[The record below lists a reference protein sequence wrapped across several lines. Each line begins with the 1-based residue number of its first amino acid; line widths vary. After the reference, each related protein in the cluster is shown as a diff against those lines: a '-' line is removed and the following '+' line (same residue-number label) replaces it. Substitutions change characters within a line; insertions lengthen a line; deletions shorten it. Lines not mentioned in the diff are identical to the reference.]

1 VPNAYLILIICVAS
15 KQPVTSGGRRI
26 LTVKNPAAIFLAI
39 LFFLIA
45 VCTPPA
51 VPAQAR
57 DAQSP
62 PPPSAA
68 DLIKGLQSPNL
79 ADREKAA
86 KAAAA
91 IKPLPQ
97 AVVPSLLNSLRGLES
112 KPSNDTVSE
121 AIREQWRLAGDLVT
135 ALENAGVPAIPE
147 LSHALDDHDE
157 AVRRGAL
164 DALIVIA
171 RGSPEAWPVLVG
183 ALGNAHDD
191 VPHRIEETI
200 EANGN
205 QAFAVKIVPLLQRS
219 LDDPNPKVRGASAVT
234 LSYIL
239 AVSAPRSIGKETEIE
254 LVYWNGPP
262 AGDVILDVAKSL
274 DSVDRDKLSQIISN
288 LSQIGP
294 AAKGAIPYV
303 LPVLKDRDGGIRLS
317 ALWYLAAMGSAPE
330 LHVPDIIQCLKD
342 PEKSVRM
349 KAMEVLGNCGLAA
362 KNAIPELALQLK
374 NTDGDL
380 SVQAA
385 LALANID
392 PRQEGVLPL
401 VMRAFNDPDQKDRAM
416 TALGEMGNNAKPAAP
431 ALVQLIATDL
441 DSENS
446 DDKTSERAAAV
457 TALTR
462 IDGAEAIPEL
472 QHVISTDK
480 DDEVRIAAVTA
491 LGGMGSST
499 PRAISALVVA
509 LNNDSDAVR
518 DAASES
524 LSKLGR
530 AAVPALI
537 AALKSTHLYQRAWA
551 VEALGRIKPLPDDA
565 RHALQLVLNDKSEIV
580 KNEAAAALNG
590 GKVDASAAVEDKQLD
605 EDSDIDEPATMDHGA
620 GQNLDSFVAGNAVLD
635 ARIHSKAEILASIP
649 PDNNHQY
656 PTELKYSVPIGPT
669 RNSTTD
675 AEFLATVHAANEGV
689 DRLALWKKTGDDKYQ
704 RLFLQE
710 TSSENHFEKPEV
722 FSSKVLVTGQGKDHY
737 ETALFL
743 NLPLHRTWGDGE
755 GIDDNVFV
763 LDHDQLRPVAIADA
777 VTDSKQLH
785 GDEIVWNG
793 ALGND
798 FKDNDLEFGFP
809 IFRSVCHACVTPF
822 EVDGTYKVVKVM
834 HYDGQKKDWVA
845 NWKMVVDTAKRVR
858 RPEN

>member
-1 VPNAYLILIICVAS
+1 
-15 KQPVTSGGRRI
+15 
-26 LTVKNPAAIFLAI
+26 VKNPSAIRRIVI
-39 LFFLIA
+39 LLLIA
-45 VCTPPA
+45 LCAPPST
-51 VPAQAR
+51 VPAY
-57 DAQSP
+57 AQPVKSP
-62 PPPSAA
+62 LPSIAE
-68 DLIKGLQSPNL
+68 LIKGLQSPNL
-79 ADREKAA
+79 AAREQAA

-97 AVVPSLLNSLRGLES
+97 AIVPTLLNSLRGLES
-112 KPSNDTVSE
+112 KPSNDTVSD
-121 AIREQWRLAGDLVT
+121 AIREQWGLAGDLVT
-135 ALENAGVPAIPE
+135 ALGNAGAPAIPD
-147 LSHALDDHDE
+147 LSRALDDHDE
-157 AVRRGAL
+157 AVRRGAI

-191 VPHRIEETI
+191 VPSRIEETI

-254 LVYWNGPP
+254 LVHWNGPP

-274 DSVDRDKLSQIISN
+274 DRVDRDKLSQIISN
-288 LSQIGP
+288 LSEIGP

-317 ALWYLAAMGSAPE
+317 AVSYLAAMGSAPE
-330 LHVPDIIQCLKD
+330 LPVPDIIRCLKD

-392 PRQEGVLPL
+392 PRHEGVLPL

-431 ALVQLIATDL
+431 AVVQLIATDL

-446 DDKTSERAAAV
+446 DDKASERAAAV
-457 TALTR
+457 TTLAR
-462 IDGAEAIPEL
+462 IDGADAIAEL
-472 QHVISTDK
+472 EHVMSTDK

-491 LGGMGSST
+491 LAGMGSSN
-499 PRAISALVVA
+499 PRAISALVGA
-509 LNNDSDAVR
+509 LDNDSEPVR
-518 DAASES
+518 DAASEA
-524 LSKLGR
+524 LSKPGKS
-530 AAVPALI
+530 AVPALI

-551 VEALGRIKPLPDDA
+551 VQALGRIKPLPDDA
-565 RHALQLVLNDKSEIV
+565 KHALKLALNDKSEIV
-580 KNEAAAALNG
+580 KTEAAAALNG
-590 GKVDASAAVEDKQLD
+590 SKVDASAVIEDKQID
-605 EDSDIDEPATMDHGA
+605 ENLDIDDPATVDHGA
-620 GQNLDSFVAGNAVLD
+620 GQDLDSFVAGTAATD
-635 ARIHSKAEILASIP
+635 ARLYSKAEIVASTP
-649 PDNNHQY
+649 PDENHQY
-656 PTELKYSVPIGPT
+656 PTELKYSVPIG
-669 RNSTTD
+669 
-675 AEFLATVHAANEGV
+675 EFLATVHAANEGV
-689 DRLALWKKTGDDKYQ
+689 DRMAVWKKIGDDKYQ
-704 RLFLQE
+704 RLFVQE
-710 TSSENHFEKPEV
+710 TSTENHFEKPEV

-763 LDHDQLRPVAIADA
+763 LDHKQLRHVAIADA
-777 VTDSKQLH
+777 EEDSKQLRD
-785 GDEIVWNG
+785 GETVWNG

-798 FKDNDLEFGFP
+798 FKDNDLEFAFP
-809 IFRSVCHACVTPF
+809 VWAKDSACHACVGPF
-822 EVDGTYKVVKVM
+822 DVDGTYKVVKEM
-834 HYDGQKKDWVA
+834 HYDAQKKDWVA
-845 NWKMVVDTAKRVR
+845 NWKMVVDTAKRVL
-858 RPEN
+858 RPQQ

>member
-1 VPNAYLILIICVAS
+1 
-15 KQPVTSGGRRI
+15 
-26 LTVKNPAAIFLAI
+26 VKNPAAICRTVLFL
-39 LFFLIA
+39 LIA
-45 VCTPPA
+45 LCAPPST
-51 VPAQAR
+51 VPAHAQPV
-57 DAQSP
+57 QSP
-62 PPPSAA
+62 PPSVAE
-68 DLIKGLQSPNL
+68 LIKGLQSPNP
-79 ADREKAA
+79 ANREQAA

-91 IKPLPQ
+91 IKPLPS
-97 AVVPSLLNSLRGLES
+97 AVVPFLLNSLRGLKS
-112 KPSNDTVSE
+112 KPSNDTVSD
-121 AIREQWRLAGDLVT
+121 AIREQWGFAGDLIT
-135 ALENAGVPAIPE
+135 ALGNAGAPAIPE
-147 LSHALDDHDE
+147 LSRALDDHDE
-157 AVRRGAL
+157 AVRRGAI

-191 VPHRIEETI
+191 VPSRIEETI

-274 DSVDRDKLSQIISN
+274 DSVDRDKVSQIISN

-303 LPVLKDRDGGIRLS
+303 LPVLKDRDGGMRLS

-330 LHVPDIIQCLKD
+330 LSVPDIIQCLKD

-392 PRQEGVLPL
+392 PRHEGVLPL
-401 VMRAFNDPDQKDRAM
+401 VMRAFDDPDQKDRAM
-416 TALGEMGNNAKPAAP
+416 TALAEMGNNAKAAAP

-441 DSENS
+441 DSDNS
-446 DDKTSERAAAV
+446 DDKASERAAAV
-457 TALTR
+457 AALAR
-462 IDGAEAIPEL
+462 IDGADAIPEL

-491 LGGMGSST
+491 LGAMGSST
-499 PRAISALVVA
+499 PRAISALVEA

-518 DAASES
+518 DAASEA

-537 AALKSTHLYQRAWA
+537 AALKSPHIYQRAWA
-551 VEALGRIKPLPDDA
+551 VQALGPIKPMPTNA
-565 RHALQLVLNDKSEIV
+565 EHALRLALNDKSEIV
-580 KNEAAAALNG
+580 KTEAAAALKG
-590 GKVDASAAVEDKQLD
+590 GKVDASAAVNDKQLD
-605 EDSDIDEPATMDHGA
+605 EDSDIDDPATMDHGA
-620 GQNLDSFVAGNAVLD
+620 GQDLDSFVAGTAFKD
-635 ARIHSKAEILASIP
+635 ARVYTKAEIVASIP
-649 PDNNHQY
+649 PDQDHEY
-656 PTELKYSVPIGPT
+656 PTLLKYSVPVIHSGTPP
-669 RNSTTD
+669 TD
-675 AEFLATVHAANEGV
+675 AKFLVTVHAANDGV
-689 DRLALWKKTGDDKYQ
+689 DRLAVWKKTGDDKYQ
-704 RLFLQE
+704 RLFFQE
-710 TSSENHFEKPEV
+710 ASSENHFEMPEV
-722 FSSKVLVTGQGKDHY
+722 FSSKVLVTGQGNDHY

-743 NLPLHRTWGDGE
+743 NLPLHRVWGDGD

-763 LDHDQLRPVAIADA
+763 LDHDELRPVAIAPA
-777 VTDSKQLH
+777 EEDSKQLH
-785 GDEIVWNG
+785 DGEGVWNG
-793 ALGND
+793 ALGNE
-798 FKDNDLEFGFP
+798 FKDNDLEFA
-809 IFRSVCHACVTPF
+809 FRLWKADACHACAEPI
-822 EVDGTYKVVKVM
+822 EVQGTYKVVKVM
-834 HYDGQKKDWVA
+834 RYDAQKKDWVSD
-845 NWKMVVDTAKRVR
+845 WKMLVDTAKRVR
-858 RPEN
+858 DSGN